1 MTSKQQQQPIVPL
14 AELSAFSEVDT
25 NNDND
30 DANNEMAIAI
40 KLLEDSHKADIDKL
54 QLVISDLTRRLQN
67 SYHTI
72 DMHRRVARNASNNAE
87 LFRNQLSE
95 MSNILRLETAKNAS
109 FLKKK
114 IKEEEANRYEQD
126 KKKATKL
133 HDDYRMALIDH
144 DMTKRS
150 TEPVKL
156 SRMRSKLEKLEAQQ
170 ESQKLLVQYFSTLE
184 QMTEDLAH
192 AAQFGDLEACSR
204 LLKRGASVNELDS
217 ANFLPLHYAC
227 TNGNVD
233 VTKLL
238 LEFGAD
244 ATSYLSGHAPCELA
258 AKNGHGQVIKILV
271 KFGANLEEKGYS
283 GSTPLV
289 SAAANNQL
297 QCVMELLELGADIN
311 STDING
317 DSALHVATKLQDPT
331 QLIRFLFRQG
341 ADTKLVNRQ
350 GLTPLKMALRL
361 SNGPSITAL
370 GGRSGLLND
379 DAYGSDYQFNDDNED
394 SKRDNISV
402 ASSVTYQSER

>member
-1 MTSKQQQQPIVPL
+1 MTSKPIVQL

-25 NNDND
+25 NNDEG
-30 DANNEMAIAI
+30 NNEMAIAI
-40 KLLEDSHKADIDKL
+40 KLLEDSHKADMDKL
-54 QLVISDLTRRLQN
+54 QLVITDLTRRLQN

-72 DMHRRVARNASNNAE
+72 DMHRRVARDASNNAE
-87 LFRNQLSE
+87 LFRNQISE

-258 AKNGHGQVIKILV
+258 AKNGHGEVIKILV

-283 GSTPLV
+283 GCTPIV

-297 QCVMELLELGADIN
+297 QCVLDLLQLGADIN
-311 STDING
+311 STDLNG
-317 DSALHVATKLQDPT
+317 DSSLHMATKLQDPI
-331 QLIRFLFRQG
+331 QMIRLLLKHG
-341 ADTKLVNRQ
+341 ADPKLVNRH

-361 SNGPSITAL
+361 SNGPSIEAL
-370 GGRSGLLND
+370 GGRSGLIND
-379 DAYGSDYQFNDDNED
+379 DAYDAEYQANNYDDNN
-394 SKRDNISV
+394 KDNISV
-402 ASSVTYQSER
+402 ASSVTYNSSM

>member
-1 MTSKQQQQPIVPL
+1 MTSKPIVPL

-25 NNDND
+25 ND
-30 DANNEMAIAI
+30 DGNNEMAIAI
-40 KLLEDSHKADIDKL
+40 KLLEDSHKADMDKL

-87 LFRNQLSE
+87 LFRNQISE

-109 FLKKK
+109 FFKKK
-114 IKEEEANRYEQD
+114 VKEEEANRYEQD

-217 ANFLPLHYAC
+217 ANFLPLHYAV

-258 AKNGHGQVIKILV
+258 AKNGHGEVIKILV

-283 GSTPLV
+283 GCTPIV

-297 QCVMELLELGADIN
+297 QCVVDLLQLGADVN
-311 STDING
+311 STDLNG
-317 DSALHVATKLQDPT
+317 DSSLHMATKLQDPT
-331 QLIRFLFRQG
+331 LMIRLLLKSG
-341 ADTKLVNRQ
+341 ADSKLVNRH

-361 SNGPSITAL
+361 SNGPSIQAL
-370 GGRSGLLND
+370 GGRSGLIND
-379 DAYGSDYQFNDDNED
+379 DAYAADYQANNNDD
-394 SKRDNISV
+394 DNNKDNVSV
-402 ASSVTYQSER
+402 ASSVTYNTSV